1 MSENNKI
8 SVSKFVEDFKKLSN
22 DANKQAMVKKHVVRH
37 YAPILNKKNVL
48 DITMDGCVKS
58 GKSGKYIDLFASKLN
73 FIGSILILYT
83 DLAID
88 KKVISDSDGK
98 DKEVVDIWTA
108 YDLLKESGALEM
120 ILNEIGSDI
129 EELLSIQEQLLG
141 TWHNNNASTA
151 AYISDVVEKISLI
164 FSTALGKEISS
175 LADALN
181 TGTDED
187 KAELVASLMEKF
199 RVK

>member
-1 MSENNKI
+1 MENNKTL
-8 SVSKFVEDFKKLSN
+8 VSKFVEDFKKLSN
-22 DANKQAMVKKHVVRH
+22 DANKQAMVKKHVVTH
-37 YAPILNKKNVL
+37 YAPILHKINVL
-48 DITMDGCVKS
+48 QIMMDGCVKH
-58 GKSGKYIDLFASKLN
+58 GKSGRYIDMMASKLN
-73 FIGSILILYT
+73 FIGAILILYT
-83 DLAID
+83 DLEVD
-88 KKVISDSDGK
+88 KTTNNC
-98 DKEVVDIWTA
+98 KEVANIWGA
-108 YDLLKESGALEM
+108 YDQLKESGALDM
-120 ILNEIGSDI
+120 IVNEIGSDI

>member
-1 MSENNKI
+1 MSEKI
-8 SVSKFVEDFKKLSN
+8 LVSKFVEDFKKLSN
-22 DANKQAMVKKHVVRH
+22 DTDRQVMVSEHVVRH

-48 DITMDGCVKS
+48 DIMMDGCVKT
-58 GKSGKYIDLFASKLN
+58 GKSGRYIDLLVSKLN
-73 FIGSILILYT
+73 FIGATLILYT

-98 DKEVVDIWTA
+98 DKEVADMWAT
-108 YDLLKESGALEM
+108 YDLLKESGVLEI

-129 EELLSIQEQLLG
+129 EELLFIQEQLLG
-141 TWHNNNASTA
+141 TWHNENASTT
-151 AYISDVVEKISLI
+151 AYISDMVEKISLI

-187 KAELVASLMEKF
+187 KAELVMSLMEKF